1 MFRTGAHVRRLQDL
15 LILAVGVA
23 VSIAV
28 FFAVERQR
36 QEVERK
42 KFVGM
47 ARAYSVALQSKLEGA
62 LEVLHYIPA
71 LHYSTTE
78 VSRGE
83 FARFVRAT
91 TVRVDIVRA
100 VQWVPRVP
108 ASARTRFEASAIN
121 DGRLKFRFT
130 DQAGP
135 GVLVPATERES
146 YLPVFYSEPSDESLG
161 LNLLSVPELAEP
173 AARARDEGRMT
184 SSAPFRPP
192 QSPDGALELALFMP
206 VYAIDLPHDNQASR
220 RTALEGLA
228 VVILTAEPL
237 VDVVLGE
244 ALEDPAFGVAI
255 LDVDAPAYDRVL
267 YESDLGIGLSP
278 EPDAALA
285 HTEAFE
291 FADRRWSVTF
301 TRRARKRERP
311 WFTLALGLVFTV
323 IVMLAARA
331 VRLVTRL
338 RRSVEEAQKLGQY
351 TLLKRL
357 GEGGMGV
364 VYRARHAMLR
374 RPTAIKLLRPELK
387 GRALAKRFERE
398 VQLTSKLTHPNIV
411 AIYDYGKTPQGLFY
425 YAMEFIDGIS
435 LAELVALDGAQPPAR
450 VVFIVRQIASA
461 LVDAHDNGLLHR
473 DISPAN
479 IMLTRRGGM
488 HDFVKVLDFGLVKDI
503 GDDREDTTLGRKLL
517 GTPKY
522 LAPERIESATRGEE
536 DARVDLYALGAVAYY
551 LLVGDH
557 VFTGTSIAEV
567 CAQHLNEPPR
577 PPSWRTE
584 NPIPLELERL
594 ILRLLAKSPAERPAS
609 ARELLAALAEVN
621 VDPWTEQ
628 DAADWWLRYAEQIK
642 TANLQAV
649 RTLKSDETQQR
660 TVVIDL
666 QARSDTQRSA

>member
-1 MFRTGAHVRRLQDL
+1 MLGTGVHVRRLQDL
-15 LILAVGVA
+15 LILVVGVA
-23 VSIAV
+23 ASVAV
-28 FFAVERQR
+28 FFAAERKRQEAERQ
-36 QEVERK
+36 
-42 KFVGM
+42 KFVDM
-47 ARAYSVALQSKLEGA
+47 SRAYSMALQSKLEGA

-71 LHYSTTE
+71 LHYSTTD

-91 TVRVDIVRA
+91 ITRVDIVRA

-121 DGRLKFRFT
+121 DGRAGFRFT
-130 DQAGP
+130 DRAGP
-135 GVLVPATERES
+135 GVLVPAAERDS
-146 YLPVFYSEPSDESLG
+146 YLPVFYSEPNDESLG
-161 LNLLSVPELAEP
+161 LDLLSVHELREP
-173 AARARDEGRMT
+173 AERARDEDRMT

-192 QSPDGALELALFMP
+192 ESPDGALELALFMP
-206 VYAIDLPHDNQASR
+206 VYARDLPHDSQESR

-244 ALEDPAFGVAI
+244 ALEDPAFSVAI
-255 LDVDAPAYDRVL
+255 LDVDAPPYDRVL
-267 YESDLGIGLSP
+267 YESDLGLGLST
-278 EPDAALA
+278 EHDAALE
-285 HTEAFE
+285 HRDEFE

-301 TRRARKRERP
+301 TRRARKSARP

-338 RRSVEEAQKLGQY
+338 RRRVEEAQKLGQY

-387 GRALAKRFERE
+387 GRALAERFERE

-503 GDDREDTTLGRKLL
+503 GEEREEQTGGRKLL

-522 LAPERIESATRGEE
+522 LAPERISSATRGEE
-536 DARVDLYALGAVAYY
+536 DERVDLYALGAVAYY

-557 VFTGTSIAEV
+557 VFTGTSVAEV

-577 PPSWRTE
+577 PPTWRTE
-584 NPIPLELERL
+584 NSIPMELERL
-594 ILRLLAKSPAERPAS
+594 ILRLLAKSPDERPGT
-609 ARELLAALAEVN
+609 ARDLLAALAAVK

-628 DAADWWLRYAEQIK
+628 DAADWWIRHAEKIK
-642 TANLQAV
+642 TASHHAV
-649 RTLKSDETQQR
+649 RTIKSDEAQQR

-666 QARSDTQRSA
+666 QARSGTQRSA